1 MSFDEQLYQSTLTK
15 LASHGCGSSISPLG
29 FITEGITCRG
39 RCCIDGMGSFCQEN
53 CSESVQ
59 LNKQLEELHK
69 IRANYLSSQPDFTGP
84 LNVCFSADDYIKI
97 VQKIWQ
103 KQDSSC
109 QHDFRDS
116 EKYEYDCAICHINIF
131 DYRKDDYTYNFED
144 SIYYWFK
151 EALLSKPE
159 VSRLSDPTYKRSKS
173 SVTCTKCTMQICK
186 SCHLLSDYV
195 VEDTEK
201 AQYYKTLIYDM
212 REKYHILEN
221 VSENDIIQA
230 MIKHNGDKES
240 AIKEIPCESEELI
253 NWKKMTYKAAS
264 DYYDTLIKF
273 EQLFPVVIKH
283 KGNVEDALYEVANK
297 YNWKQ
302 YYTNQYK
309 KYRMNLKIR
318 GSVPN
323 YLILA
328 LLIKGAEK
336 KDVEGDIKKLPVYNE
351 EEVFYINKMPELYKE
366 YCYTNNNSWWRKA
379 EALIKNKGNLYYSA
393 VDLYDDND
401 WVSTYRYHLIRN
413 CENYGVKLPE
423 VKDEKE
429 LYPRL
434 SKAHGNLD
442 VLMREYMS
450 LEQMMV
456 YHTTKL
462 AEYRNDLSIKE
473 SVTDEMMLELIEKNN
488 GDHHLALRDVPK
500 HDDISETNIPV
511 NQPVKI
517 DHEWS
522 GLITNL
528 PNAFTGLKFNFFSE
542 NRLKELKT
550 QNQIESDNL
559 HDLWD
564 AYIMSFIEKIS
575 FKEAYEKFMKEG
587 NPRSQNAKLLIEKL
601 SKQYPEMILHWN
613 QNDYYAAAQM
623 CPDDED
629 IIISLVSALFE

>member
-1 MSFDEQLYQSTLTK
+1 MSFDEQLYQLTLTK
-15 LASHGCGSSISPLG
+15 MASHGCGSSISPLG
-29 FITEGITCRG
+29 FITEGIRCRG

-53 CSESVQ
+53 CPESVQ

-69 IRANYLSSQPDFTGP
+69 IRANHLSSQPDFTGP
-84 LNVCFSADDYIKI
+84 LNVCFSADNYIKI

-103 KQDSSC
+103 KQESPC
-109 QHDFRDS
+109 PHDFRDS
-116 EKYEYDCAICHINIF
+116 ENYEYDCAICHINIF
-131 DYRKDDYTYNFED
+131 NYRNYDHTYNFED

-159 VSRLSDPTYKRSKS
+159 VSRLSDPSYKRSKS
-173 SVTCTKCTMQICK
+173 SVTCTKCSMQICK
-186 SCHLLSDYV
+186 SCHLLSNYV
-195 VEDTEK
+195 VEETEK

-221 VSENDIIQA
+221 VSENEIIQA

-240 AIKEIPCESEELI
+240 AIKEIPCESEEFI

-283 KGNVEDALYEVANK
+283 KGNVQDALYEVANK

-302 YYTNQYK
+302 YYNNQYK
-309 KYRMNLKIR
+309 KYRMNLNIR

-336 KDVEGDIKKLPVYNE
+336 KDPEGEIKKLPVYNE
-351 EEVFYINKMPELYKE
+351 EEVFYINKMPNLKEE
-366 YCYTNNNSWWRKA
+366 YCYTDNHAWWRRA
-379 EALIKNKGNLYYSA
+379 ETLIKNKGNLYYSA
-393 VDLYDDND
+393 VDLYDYND
-401 WVSTYRYHLIRN
+401 WISTYRYHLIRS

-429 LYPRL
+429 LYSRL

-442 VLMREYMS
+442 VMMREYMS
-450 LEQMMV
+450 LEQMMA

-462 AEYRNDLSIKE
+462 ADYRNDLSIKE

-522 GLITNL
+522 ELITNL
-528 PNAFTGLKFNFFSE
+528 PNAFTGLNFRFFCE
-542 NRLKELKT
+542 NRLNELKT
-550 QNQIESDNL
+550 QNGIESNNL

-564 AYIMSFIEKIS
+564 AYIMSFIEKIY

-587 NPRSQNAKLLIEKL
+587 NPRSQNAKIMIEKL

-629 IIISLVSALFE
+629 IVISLVSALFQ

>member
-1 MSFDEQLYQSTLTK
+1 
-15 LASHGCGSSISPLG
+15 
-29 FITEGITCRG
+29 
-39 RCCIDGMGSFCQEN
+39 
-53 CSESVQ
+53 
-59 LNKQLEELHK
+59 
-69 IRANYLSSQPDFTGP
+69 
-84 LNVCFSADDYIKI
+84 
-97 VQKIWQ
+97 
-103 KQDSSC
+103 
-109 QHDFRDS
+109 
-116 EKYEYDCAICHINIF
+116 
-131 DYRKDDYTYNFED
+131 
-144 SIYYWFK
+144 
-151 EALLSKPE
+151 
-159 VSRLSDPTYKRSKS
+159 
-173 SVTCTKCTMQICK
+173 
-186 SCHLLSDYV
+186 
-195 VEDTEK
+195 
-201 AQYYKTLIYDM
+201 M

-230 MIKHNGDKES
+230 MIKHNGDQES

-401 WVSTYRYHLIRN
+401 WASTYRHHLIRN
-413 CENYGVKLPE
+413 CENYGVKLTE

-442 VLMREYMS
+442 VVMREYMS
-450 LEQMMV
+450 LEQMMA

-462 AEYRNDLSIKE
+462 ADYRNDLSIKE